1 LKIPITTLEPFQK
14 MKILKSKR
22 IFHLLPLVLAVIV
35 ARSVSAADGVTNTSV
50 LSEFTNPLGTTITSD
65 GAPGDSGYAN
75 VGGGSIG
82 AFTNNG
88 LITAPNGNGF
98 FNNGPITTWTN
109 NGTVSG
115 TGTSGTGFF
124 QYISTIGTLTN
135 TGTISGT
142 DRAFYIYADGNIN
155 SFTNTSTGVIS
166 GAGASS
172 PTIYLDARIASF
184 LNEGL
189 IEASLMQAIQVDGMG
204 SFGSLT
210 NSGEIRGTTGLSI
223 AGTID
228 TLTNIGTIRG
238 FGSGSY
244 VGIQNTGTGVINSF
258 TNRGLVTAANY
269 GLQNDG
275 GGTITTITNES
286 GGSLTGGG
294 AGIHNLGTI
303 ENIINQG
310 MIFSAFGVGISNSG
324 SINSLSNGQQALQY
338 SGALPLAYNI
348 IVSSPTQYGQMFV
361 NSGTGAMTFGIYA
374 GSLLRKGAY
383 STVLSGVTPSNLNNT
398 SGKYDGLTWVL
409 NNPTGN
415 VWDLIVTGVSIAD
428 TQASVELSAQRLRGI
443 FNLQSTAVVNGLT
456 YDCRLF
462 DIKNICLST
471 GGRYSNNHGASGY
484 TTSALLIGAYRLNKN
499 IRLGAWVDQNLST
512 NTTTGVNLGNS
523 KPLFGVFGA
532 WAESPSGEG
541 YEVKVSAGY
550 GDKDLT
556 MKRDVIGTSEAG
568 FGSTRLN
575 SQAVSTV
582 SSYGFKLN
590 NDLLASP
597 YVGVQ
602 YSRIS
607 SGGYTEAATTD
618 VTAPLTYGR
627 LSQENVSIL
636 AGLKL
641 SARLDPKSALF
652 GSVGIEQNINNKS
665 GQYLATGVDG
675 LTTVNFNSNLQKT
688 RAVASAGVSYDI
700 DKKQRVS
707 LSGIYREEAFNP
719 TATTT
724 VFATYTVGL

>member
-1 LKIPITTLEPFQK
+1 

-65 GAPGDSGYAN
+65 GTPGDSGYAN

-109 NGTVSG
+109 NGIVSG

-142 DRAFYIYADGNIN
+142 DRAFYIYDDGNIN

-462 DIKNICLST
+462 DINNICLST